1 MNSAPYYGIPTD
13 NCNLEINGYPFFAES
28 VTANEPFRRRE
39 YTFNNLVGGTQDVRK
54 GAYVGLDFSITTH
67 VKVNPNRPDMH
78 NNIFT
83 ELMSKPVRVVSPELG
98 GEFNA
103 IVKIKP
109 EHETPSYLKLTIDIK
124 EVPDR
129 DSHIPGETFK
139 VPAAHTITVQKKS
152 TKSNC
157 KKVKVPAGFTSS
169 GKLSKKTVTVDMCEI
184 QDGIIASVSKKSKN
198 KSKSKKASV
207 SKKSKSKK
215 NRK

>member
-1 MNSAPYYGIPTD
+1 MPTSNSNITIG
-13 NCNLEINGYPFFAES
+13 GYPFFIES
-28 VTANEPFRRRE
+28 VTPNEPFRRRE
-39 YTFNNLVGGTQDVRK
+39 YIFNNLVGGTQDVRK

-67 VKVNPNRPDMH
+67 VRVTPNHPDIH
-78 NNIFT
+78 NAIFKK
-83 ELMSKPVRVVSPELG
+83 LMSKPVKISSPELG
-98 GEFNA
+98 GVGNDFNA

-109 EHETPSYLKLTIDIK
+109 EHDSPNFLKLTIDIK

-129 DSHIPGETFK
+129 DSHIPGETFN
-139 VPAAHTITVQKKS
+139 VPAAHKITVQKKS

-184 QDGIIASVSKKSKN
+184 QDGIFASVTQNSKN